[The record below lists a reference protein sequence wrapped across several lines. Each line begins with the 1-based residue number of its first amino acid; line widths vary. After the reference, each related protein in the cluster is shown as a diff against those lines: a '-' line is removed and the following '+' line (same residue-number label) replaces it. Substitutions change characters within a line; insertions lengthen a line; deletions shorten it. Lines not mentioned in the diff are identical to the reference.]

1 MGAMASDTGVDLMSL
16 APIPAR
22 MLHDTAVFYVVDY
35 MDRYQNKVYR
45 EITIKNV
52 HLQASNNVL
61 KRAND
66 TEVQLRGILFVDE
79 RRSNPRIDL
88 YALQQES
95 LEKGDTMRAVVYD
108 ASGNEVGDYTVIE
121 VDDLPDV
128 PATRR
133 HHWEL
138 SLI

>member
-1 MGAMASDTGVDLMSL
+1 MLS
-16 APIPAR
+16 PIPSR
-22 MLHDTAVFYVVDY
+22 MLHDTAIFKVVTG
-35 MDRYQNKVYR
+35 MDRYQNKTYQEYTVN
-45 EITIKNV
+45 NV
-52 HLQASNNVL
+52 HLQSSNDVY

-66 TEVQLRGILFVDE
+66 TEVQLKGILFVDA
-79 RRSNPRIDL
+79 RRSTPILDL
-88 YALQQES
+88 YDLQEES
-95 LEKGDTMRAVVYD
+95 LLNGDAMRCIVKD
-108 ASGNEVGDYTVIE
+108 ASGAEVGDYAVLV

>member
-1 MGAMASDTGVDLMSL
+1 MGL
-16 APIPAR
+16 APIPGS

-45 EITIKNV
+45 EITVKNV
-52 HLQASNNVL
+52 HLQSSNNVL

-66 TEVQLRGILFVDE
+66 TEVQLRGILFVDD
-79 RRSNPRIDL
+79 RRSTPRIDL
-88 YALQQES
+88 YALQKES
-95 LEKGDTMRAVVYD
+95 LGKGDTMRVMVKD
-108 ASGNEVGDYTVIE
+108 ASGNEVGEYAVIE

>member
-1 MGAMASDTGVDLMSL
+1 MGL
-16 APIPAR
+16 APIPGS
-22 MLHDTAVFYVVDY
+22 MLHDTAIFYVVDY

-45 EITIKNV
+45 EITVKNV
-52 HLQASNNVL
+52 HLQSSNNVL

-66 TEVQLRGILFVDE
+66 TEVQLRGILFVDD
-79 RRSNPRIDL
+79 RRSTPRIDL
-88 YALQQES
+88 YALQKES
-95 LEKGDTMRAVVYD
+95 LEKGDTMRVMVKD
-108 ASGNEVGDYTVIE
+108 ASGYEVGEYAVIE